1 MKILFLICILIMGV
15 IVACNAQSKSD
26 TPRQLQE
33 GVYLKDGGTI
43 DSMHTRG
50 VVVKIKRTMW
60 GYHHLFVSDTGGTFD
75 RYYQVRL
82 ELNRCYKVPNK
93 L

>member
-1 MKILFLICILIMGV
+1 MAATTPG
-15 IVACNAQSKSD
+15 NAQSKSD

-43 DSMHTRG
+43 DSMYTRCIL
-50 VVVKIKRTMW
+50 VSVKRSMW
-60 GYHHLFVSDTGGTFD
+60 GYKHLFIADSGDSLQV
-75 RYYQVRL
+75 YYQKKLKVN
-82 ELNRCYKVPNK
+82 ECYKVPNK